1 LSAIVTDLGADAVA
15 EQERNIDA
23 LMVSRVGRVEEV
35 TGGVVPYRLVDAAGV
50 EVVAVS
56 EFLLDLLASDC
67 SPATLR
73 SYAYEL
79 LGWLRFLQAVAVP
92 WDRATR
98 AEARDY
104 ALWLARTSKPPRRRR
119 RGSPAPGAVNPVTGK
134 PHPAGTYATAT
145 RRHARAVIHAFY
157 EYHRVQHG
165 RPLINPFP
173 AARSAAGEQVN
184 AHHNPMQPWRR
195 PGRTAPYQPKAPKRI
210 PRAIPDERFNEL
222 FAALASHRDRALL
235 AFWISTGARAQ
246 ELLTVIRGRVD
257 PADQL
262 IGVIRKGSRAL
273 QMLPASADAFVW
285 LRLYQH
291 DLEGEVRAGPGDPL
305 WWTLRRPYRP
315 LSYDA
320 ARMMFGRAQQALG
333 SNWTL
338 HELRHSAAY
347 RMVSDAHMS
356 LVDVQWVLGH
366 ANLSTTEV
374 YLTPDPGQLVERLLA
389 HHARQAEAP
398 APARP
403 APGYRPEVLQTLFG
417 HLPVSGEATS

>member
-1 LSAIVTDLGADAVA
+1 MAQ
-15 EQERNIDA
+15 QERNIDA
-23 LMVSRVGRVEEV
+23 LVVSRAGRVEEV
-35 TGGVVPYRLVDAAGV
+35 TGGVVPYRLVDSSGV
-50 EVVAVS
+50 EMAAVS
-56 EFLLDLLASDC
+56 EFMLDLLASDC

-134 PHPAGTYATAT
+134 PHPAETYATAT

-195 PGRTAPYQPKAPKRI
+195 PGRLAPYQPKAPKRV

-235 AFWISTGARAQ
+235 AFWISTGARAR
-246 ELLTVIRGRVD
+246 ELLTVVRGRAD

-262 IGVIRKGSRAL
+262 IGVIRKRSRAL

-291 DLEGEVRAGPGDPL
+291 DLEDEVPAGPGDPL

-347 RMVSDAHMS
+347 RMVSDPHMS

-366 ANLSTTEV
+366 AHLSMTEV
-374 YLTPDPGQLVERLLA
+374 YLTPDPDQLVERLLA

-417 HLPVSGEATS
+417 NLPVSGEATS

>member
-1 LSAIVTDLGADAVA
+1 VPED
-15 EQERNIDA
+15 ERNVDA
-23 LMVSRVGRVEEV
+23 LVVPRVGRVEEV
-35 TGGVVPYRLVDAAGV
+35 RGGLVPYRIADASGA
-50 EVVAVS
+50 EVPTVS
-56 EFLLDLLASDC
+56 EFLRDLVASDC
-67 SPATLR
+67 SAATVR

-92 WDRATR
+92 WDRAAR

-104 ALWLARTSKPPRRRR
+104 ALWLGRTSKPLRRRR
-119 RGSPAPGAVNPVTGK
+119 PGSPAPGSVNPVTGK
-134 PHPAGTYATAT
+134 PHPAETYAAAT

-173 AARSAAGEQVN
+173 AARGAAGEQVN
-184 AHHNPMQPWRR
+184 AHHNPMRPWIR
-195 PGRTAPYQPKAPKRI
+195 PGRRAPYQPKAPARI

-246 ELLTVIRGRVD
+246 ELLTVTRGRAD

-262 IGVIRKGSRAL
+262 IGVVRKGSRAL

-291 DLEGEVRAGPGDPL
+291 DLGDAVPAGPGDAV
-305 WWTLRRPYRP
+305 WWTLRRPHRP

-347 RMVSDAHMS
+347 RMVSDPHMS
-356 LVDVQWVLGH
+356 LADVQWVLGH
-366 ANLSTTEV
+366 AHLSTTEV
-374 YLTPDPGQLVERLLA
+374 YLTPDPDQLVERLLA
-389 HHARQAEAP
+389 HHARQAEASV
-398 APARP
+398 PARP

-417 HLPVSGEATS
+417 NLPVSGEATS

>member
-1 LSAIVTDLGADAVA
+1 VA
-15 EQERNIDA
+15 GQERNIDELVVA
-23 LMVSRVGRVEEV
+23 RVGCVEEV
-35 TGGVVPYRLVDAAGV
+35 TGGLVPYRLLDASGV
-50 EVVAVS
+50 ELVAVT
-56 EFLLDLLASDC
+56 EFLRDLVASGC

-79 LGWLRFLQAVAVP
+79 LGWLRFLQAVVVS

-104 ALWLARTSKPPRRRR
+104 ALWLARARKPPRHRRR
-119 RGSPAPGAVNPVTGK
+119 DSPVPGAVNPVTGK
-134 PHPAGTYATAT
+134 SHPAETYAAAT
-145 RRHARAVIHAFY
+145 RRHARAVIHSFY
-157 EYHRVQHG
+157 EYHRVRHG

-173 AARSAAGEQVN
+173 PARGVAGEQVN
-184 AHHNPMQPWRR
+184 AHHNPVQPWRR
-195 PGRTAPYQPKAPKRI
+195 PGRRAPYQPKAAKRV
-210 PRAIPDERFNEL
+210 PRAIPDERFNEV

-235 AFWISTGARAQ
+235 AFWISTGARAR
-246 ELLTVIRGRVD
+246 ELLTVVRGRAD

-291 DLEGEVRAGPGDPL
+291 GLGDEVPGGPDDPL

-338 HELRHSAAY
+338 HDLRHSAAY
-347 RMVSDAHMS
+347 RMVSDPHMS
-356 LVDVQWVLGH
+356 LADIQWVLGH
-366 ANLSTTEV
+366 VHLTTTEV
-374 YLTPDPGQLVERLLA
+374 YLTPNPDQLVERLLA
-389 HHARQAEAP
+389 HHARQAGTP

-417 HLPVSGEATS
+417 GLPVSGEVTS

>member
-1 LSAIVTDLGADAVA
+1 MTDLGADGVA
-15 EQERNIDA
+15 QQERNIDA
-23 LMVSRVGRVEEV
+23 LVVSRAGRVEEV
-35 TGGVVPYRLVDAAGV
+35 TGGVVPYRLVDSSGV
-50 EVVAVS
+50 EMAAVS
-56 EFLLDLLASDC
+56 EFMLDLLASDC

-134 PHPAGTYATAT
+134 PHPAETYATAT

-195 PGRTAPYQPKAPKRI
+195 PGRLAPYQPKAPKRV

-235 AFWISTGARAQ
+235 AFWISTGARAR
-246 ELLTVIRGRVD
+246 ELLTVVRGRAD

-262 IGVIRKGSRAL
+262 IGVIRKRSRAL

-291 DLEGEVRAGPGDPL
+291 DLEDEVPAGPGDPL

-347 RMVSDAHMS
+347 RMVSDPHMS

-366 ANLSTTEV
+366 AHLSMTEV
-374 YLTPDPGQLVERLLA
+374 YLTPDPDQLVERLLA

-417 HLPVSGEATS
+417 NLPVSGEATS

>member
-1 LSAIVTDLGADAVA
+1 VA

-23 LMVSRVGRVEEV
+23 LVVPRVGRVEEI
-35 TGGVVPYRLVDAAGV
+35 TSGPVPYRLVDASGV
-50 EVVAVS
+50 EMAAVT
-56 EFLLDLLASDC
+56 EFLRDISASSC

-104 ALWLARTSKPPRRRR
+104 ALWLARARKPPQRRRQ
-119 RGSPAPGAVNPVTGK
+119 GSPAPGAVNPVTGK
-134 PHPAGTYATAT
+134 PRPAETYATAS

-157 EYHRVQHG
+157 EYHRVEHG

-173 AARSAAGEQVN
+173 AARNVVGEQVN

-195 PGRTAPYQPKAPKRI
+195 AGRSAPYQPRAAKRV
-210 PRAIPDERFNEL
+210 PRAIPDERFNEV
-222 FAALASHRDRALL
+222 FAALSSHRDRALL

-246 ELLTVIRGRVD
+246 ALLTVVRGRVV

-262 IGVIRKGSRAL
+262 IGVVRQGSRAL
-273 QMLPASADAFVW
+273 QMLPASTDAFVW
-285 LRLYQH
+285 LRLYQRELRE
-291 DLEGEVRAGPGDPL
+291 DVPAGLDDPL
-305 WWTLRRPYRP
+305 WWTLRRPHRP

-320 ARMMFGRAQQALG
+320 ARMMFNRAQQALG
-333 SNWTL
+333 SNWSL
-338 HELRHSAAY
+338 HDLRHSAAY
-347 RMVSDAHMS
+347 RMVSDLHMS
-356 LVDVQWVLGH
+356 LVDVQWILGH
-366 ANLSTTEV
+366 AHLSTTEI
-374 YLTPDPGQLVERLLA
+374 YLTPNPDQLVERLLA

-398 APARP
+398 PVRP
-403 APGYRPEVLQTLFG
+403 APGYRPEVLQALLG
-417 HLPVSGEATS
+417 DLPQSGGATS

>member
-1 LSAIVTDLGADAVA
+1 MA
-15 EQERNIDA
+15 EQERNIDV
-23 LMVSRVGRVEEV
+23 LVVPRVGRVEEIA
-35 TGGVVPYRLVDAAGV
+35 GGLVPYRLMDAAGM
-50 EVVAVS
+50 EIVAVT
-56 EFLLDLLASDC
+56 EFLRDISASGC

-73 SYAYEL
+73 SYSYEL

-98 AEARDY
+98 AEARDH

-119 RGSPAPGAVNPVTGK
+119 RDSRAPGAVNPVTGK
-134 PHPAGTYATAT
+134 PYPAETYATAT

-173 AARSAAGEQVN
+173 AGRGVAGEQVS

-195 PGRTAPYQPKAPKRI
+195 PGRSAPYQPRAAKRV
-210 PRAIPDERFNEL
+210 PRAIPDERFNEV
-222 FAALASHRDRALL
+222 FAALASDRDRALL
-235 AFWISTGARAQ
+235 AFWVSTGARAR
-246 ELLTVIRGRVD
+246 ELLTVTRGRVD

-262 IGVIRKGSRAL
+262 IGVVRKGSRAL

-291 DLEGEVRAGPGDPL
+291 HLGDEAPAGPDDPL
-305 WWTLRRPYRP
+305 WWTLRHPYRP

-320 ARMMFGRAQQALG
+320 ARMMFKRAQQALG

-338 HELRHSAAY
+338 HDLRHSAAY
-347 RMVSDAHMS
+347 RMVSDPHMS
-356 LVDVQWVLGH
+356 LVDIQWVLGH
-366 ANLSTTEV
+366 AHISTTEV
-374 YLTPDPGQLVERLLA
+374 YLTPNPDQLIERLLA
-389 HHARQAEAP
+389 HHARQPQPP

-403 APGYRPEVLQTLFG
+403 APGYRPEVLQALFG
-417 HLPVSGEATS
+417 GLPVSDEVTP

>member
-1 LSAIVTDLGADAVA
+1 VA

-35 TGGVVPYRLVDAAGV
+35 TGGIVPYRLVDACGA
-50 EVVAVS
+50 EMAAVS

-98 AEARDY
+98 GEARDY
-104 ALWLARTSKPPRRRR
+104 ALWLARTSKPPRHRR

-134 PHPAGTYATAT
+134 PHPAETYATAT

-173 AARSAAGEQVN
+173 AGRSAAGEQAS
-184 AHHNPMQPWRR
+184 AHHNPMQPWKR
-195 PGRTAPYQPKAPKRI
+195 PGRRAPYQPKAPKRV
-210 PRAIPDERFNEL
+210 PKAIPDERFNEV
-222 FAALASHRDRALL
+222 FAALASNRDRALL

-246 ELLTVIRGRVD
+246 ELLTVVRGRVD

-285 LRLYQH
+285 LRLYQR
-291 DLEGEVRAGPGDPL
+291 DLDDEVPAGPGDPL

-333 SNWTL
+333 SNWSL
-338 HELRHSAAY
+338 HDLRHSAAY
-347 RMVSDAHMS
+347 RMVSDSHMS

-366 ANLSTTEV
+366 AHLSTTEI
-374 YLTPDPGQLVERLLA
+374 YLTPNPDQLVERLLA
-389 HHARQAEAP
+389 HHVRQAEAP
-398 APARP
+398 PARP
-403 APGYRPEVLQTLFG
+403 APGYRPEVLQVLFG
-417 HLPVSGEATS
+417 DLPLSGGTTS